1 VRVEIV
7 HVGGRYFER
16 VYAHLSGV
24 APGEVDAYQVP
35 RSLPPVL
42 DDAAEYLPAEL
53 GAGEAIIAI
62 NIHPELL
69 LEIPNMV
76 RGGSVRALIA
86 PIEDPNWIKPGLE
99 RQVTQACARAEM
111 ESAFPK
117 PFCSL
122 EPSTPALVEFC
133 EQFGVGSPKLR
144 LRVEGGRV
152 AAADVV
158 RGSPCGLTHF
168 VAGKLVGLPADE
180 SLAEQAGQLHH
191 GYPCLAS
198 MAMDPALGDTIMHK
212 SLFLL
217 RDAVA
222 EALREAKVAAGEE

>member
-1 VRVEIV
+1 MRVEVV
-7 HVGGRYFER
+7 HIGGRYSER
-16 VYAHLSGV
+16 VFTHLSSV
-24 APGEVDAYQVP
+24 SPGNVDAYQVP

-53 GAGEAIIAI
+53 GAGDVIIAI

-76 RGGSVRALIA
+76 GGGSTQALIA
-86 PIEDPNWIKPGLE
+86 PIEDPNWVKPGLQ
-99 RQVTQACARAEM
+99 RQVTQACAANEM

-122 EPSTPALVEFC
+122 DPSTPAITEFC
-133 EQFGVGSPKLR
+133 EQFKVGRPKFKLR
-144 LRVEGGRV
+144 VRDGKVAGVE
-152 AAADVV
+152 VV

-168 VAGKLVGLPADE
+168 VGGKLVGLPADD
-180 SLAEQAGQLHH
+180 SLPEKAGQLHH

-198 MAMDPALGDTIMHK
+198 MNLDPATGETVMHA
-212 SLFLL
+212 SLYLL
-217 RDAVA
+217 RDVVK
-222 EALREAKVAAGEE
+222 EALEEARKAG